1 MEDNAMM
8 ITKVKNIYIML
19 LHAISKEN
27 IAMVDHFLDDELTKK
42 YKEIINKNIS
52 NNIRQV
58 YRQLNITNLKI
69 INEDNEFVTF
79 QGLTRYISYFV
90 DRKNNK
96 YVSGDNVN
104 RISKTVI
111 LKFRKNDSKSKK
123 LYNCPNCGA
132 GMKIN
137 TTGICSY
144 CGTTLDDKYTPYVL
158 CSIN

>member
-1 MEDNAMM
+1 MEDQAMI

-27 IAMVDHFLDDELTKK
+27 ISIVDHFLEDSLTEK
-42 YKEIINKNIS
+42 YKNMID
-52 NNIRQV
+52 NNIKNNVRQV
-58 YRQLNITNLKI
+58 FRQLNITNLNI
-69 INEDNEFVTF
+69 INEDNKSLTL
-79 QGLTRYISYFV
+79 QGTTRYISYFV

-96 YVSGDNVN
+96 YVSGDNIN
-104 RISKTVI
+104 RISKNITM
-111 LKFRKNDSKSKK
+111 KFRKNNIENKV